1 MTASFVITNARVVAD
16 DEVLDGGWIVVE
28 NGKIDDIGSGRPP
41 ERGDEV
47 PVVDVGRRW
56 VLPGYIDVH
65 VHGGDGGG
73 FGHGAEEARRAARFH
88 AEHGTTSL
96 LAGLST
102 TTWPQ
107 LCSQVSE
114 LAGVADPIGTDRK
127 LGEPSGEPHPVGAR
141 ILGTFLEGPFL
152 SVPRRGAHN
161 PDLLRTPTKADLD
174 EIVALGRGSVTV
186 VTIAPEIQNGLD
198 AIGWLTAA
206 GVRVSLGHTDAD
218 GGQFIAGAVAG
229 GSCLTHT
236 FNGMRPPTHRDP
248 AVLAALTD
256 LEIAAELIC
265 DGLHVDPVVVRAARH
280 LVGPDRL
287 VLITDAV
294 EWAGMP
300 DGVHRTDDR
309 NVEVKAGRVCIQG
322 TDTLAGS
329 CLTMQDAVRNF
340 ASYTGADHVE
350 LAKVSSTNAAKRLG
364 LDDRI
369 GRIRAGHVADLVVLE
384 PNLSVAAVMRSG
396 SWVAGELN
404 GTRG

>member
-1 MTASFVITNARVVAD
+1 MTVSFVLTNANVVAD
-16 DEVLDGGWIVVE
+16 NDVLDGGWIVVDD
-28 NGKIDDIGSGRPP
+28 GKIQDVGSGRPP
-41 ERGDEV
+41 QVGDEV

-56 VLPGYIDVH
+56 VLPGYIDIH
-65 VHGGDGGG
+65 VHGGDGAG
-73 FGHGAEEARRAARFH
+73 FGHGAAETRRAARFH
-88 AEHGTTSL
+88 AENGTTSL

-102 TTWPQ
+102 ATWPQ
-107 LCSQVSE
+107 MCSQVSE
-114 LAGVADPIGTDRK
+114 LADLTEPIGTHRTVR
-127 LGEPSGEPHPVGAR
+127 ESSGDPHAVGAR

-161 PDLLRTPTKADLD
+161 PELLRTPTKADLD
-174 EIVALGRGSVTV
+174 EIVALGRGSLAV
-186 VTIAPEIQNGLD
+186 VTIAPEIENGLD

-206 GVRVSLGHTDAD
+206 GVRVSLGHSDAD
-218 GGQFIAGAVAG
+218 GGEFVAGAVAG

-248 AVLAALTD
+248 AVLTALID
-256 LEIAAELIC
+256 LDIAAELIC

-294 EWAGMP
+294 TWAGLP
-300 DGVHRTDDR
+300 DGVYGTDDR
-309 NVEVKAGRVCIQG
+309 SVEVEAGRVRIQG

-340 ASYTGADHVE
+340 ATYTGADHVE
-350 LAKVSSTNAAKRLG
+350 LAKVSSTNAARRLG

-369 GRIRAGHVADLVVLE
+369 GRIRAGYVADLVVLE
-384 PNLSVAAVMRSG
+384 PDLSVAGVVRSG
-396 SWVAGELN
+396 SWVAGEFD
-404 GTRG
+404 GTKG